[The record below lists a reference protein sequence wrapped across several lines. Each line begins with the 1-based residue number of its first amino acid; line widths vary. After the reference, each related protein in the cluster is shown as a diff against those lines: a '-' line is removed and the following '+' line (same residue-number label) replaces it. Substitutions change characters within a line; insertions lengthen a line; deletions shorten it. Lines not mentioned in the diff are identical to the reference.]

1 MSGTGPGGDVEVAG
15 VARLIGEPARAAM
28 LDALLTG
35 KALAAG
41 ELARVAGVTAATA
54 SEHLSRMK
62 AAGLVATVATGRHR
76 YYRLASPEVAHALEA
91 LALLAPS
98 RPVTS
103 LRQSRRNEALLT
115 ARTCYDHLAG
125 RVGVG
130 IYRSLL
136 ASEALTPTAAGLDL
150 TDLGRDRLGE
160 LGIDVE
166 GARARRRVFAR
177 SCLDFT
183 ERQEHLAGSLGAAVC
198 SRLLDLD
205 WLRRRD
211 PGHRGLRV
219 TDLGRRELAVHFD
232 VEL

>member
-1 MSGTGPGGDVEVAG
+1 MAG
-15 VARLIGEPARAAM
+15 IARLIGEPARAAM

-35 KALAAG
+35 NALAAG

-62 AAGLVATVATGRHR
+62 SAGLVATVAAGRHR
-76 YYRLASPEVAHALEA
+76 YYRLASADVAHALEA
-91 LALLAPS
+91 LAVLAPS

-136 ASEALTPTAAGLDL
+136 ADEALAPTADGLDL
-150 TDLGRDRLGE
+150 TESGRDRLDG
-160 LGIDVE
+160 LRIDVAA
-166 GARARRRVFAR
+166 ARAGRRVFAR

-183 ERQEHLAGSLGAAVC
+183 ERQEHLAGALGAAIC
-198 SRLLDLD
+198 ARLLELD
-205 WLRRRD
+205 WLRHRD

-219 TDLGRRELAVHFD
+219 TELGQRKLSDHFGID
-232 VEL
+232 V